1 MAHLRDMSK
10 KELQDHL
17 KKRYKDQNN
26 KIKENYDRVSATLP
40 YGTKDRIKN
49 LGLSINGYINELI
62 LKDIEGCNCQGET
75 TKKISKINKK
85 IKEVEN
91 EVKQETK

>member
-1 MAHLRDMSK
+1 M
-10 KELQDHL
+10 EFI
-17 KKRYKDQNN
+17 
-26 KIKENYDRVSATLP
+26 KIGKNYM
-40 YGTKDRIKN
+40 IKN
-49 LGLSINGYINELI
+49 SPSIIVTEEEKLKLEKNELI

-75 TKKISKINKK
+75 TKKISKINKR

>member
-1 MAHLRDMSK
+1 M
-10 KELQDHL
+10 EFI
-17 KKRYKDQNN
+17 
-26 KIKENYDRVSATLP
+26 KIGKNYM
-40 YGTKDRIKN
+40 IKN
-49 LGLSINGYINELI
+49 SPSIIITEEEKLKLEKNELI

-91 EVKQETK
+91 EIKQETK

>member
-1 MAHLRDMSK
+1 M
-10 KELQDHL
+10 EFI
-17 KKRYKDQNN
+17 
-26 KIKENYDRVSATLP
+26 KIGKNYM
-40 YGTKDRIKN
+40 IKN
-49 LGLSINGYINELI
+49 SPSIIVTEEEKFKLEKNELI

-75 TKKISKINKK
+75 TKKISKINKR

>member
-1 MAHLRDMSK
+1 M
-10 KELQDHL
+10 EFV
-17 KKRYKDQNN
+17 
-26 KIKENYDRVSATLP
+26 KIGKNYM
-40 YGTKDRIKN
+40 IKN
-49 LGLSINGYINELI
+49 SPSIIVTEEEKLKLEKNELI

-75 TKKISKINKK
+75 TKKIKKINKR

>member
-1 MAHLRDMSK
+1 M
-10 KELQDHL
+10 EFI
-17 KKRYKDQNN
+17 
-26 KIKENYDRVSATLP
+26 KIGKNYM
-40 YGTKDRIKN
+40 IKN
-49 LGLSINGYINELI
+49 SPSIIVTEEEKLKLEKNELI

-75 TKKISKINKK
+75 TKKISKINEK